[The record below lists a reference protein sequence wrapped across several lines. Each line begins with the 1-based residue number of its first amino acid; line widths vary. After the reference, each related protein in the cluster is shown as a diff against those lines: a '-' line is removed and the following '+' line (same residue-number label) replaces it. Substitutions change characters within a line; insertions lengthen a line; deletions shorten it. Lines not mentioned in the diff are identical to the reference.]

1 MAKDLSK
8 DILSAINKKTGK
20 GISENAVKKIASGV
34 TPETMKDEAEL
45 RKLIKQVSDM
55 AKVKVTDS
63 TVNDI
68 VKAVK
73 ASGMNAGSMEAI
85 MKMMMK
91 K

>member
-1 MAKDLSK
+1 MNKDFGK
-8 DILSAINKKTGK
+8 DVLGAVNKKTGK
-20 GISENAVKKIASGV
+20 AISPQQVNKLASGV
-34 TPETMKDEAEL
+34 TPNTLQNEEEL
-45 RKLIKQVSDM
+45 RRLVKQVASM
-55 AKVKVTDS
+55 AKVPVTDS

-73 ASGMNAGSMEAI
+73 TSGLSMNSIESL